1 MSMKRL
7 DNSSEN
13 LLWHEMFLMDT
24 LLMMMKKITYSS
36 YVLIDVG
43 EGLLE
48 IENYKSQHF
57 HVFVFFLLVTGR
69 LLQLLLGCAVNCD
82 QKQLYIENI
91 MNMEESVQQLI
102 MQAIQELLDHQ
113 VMPFFPQY
121 KKTRTF
127 GTS

>member
-1 MSMKRL
+1 
-7 DNSSEN
+7 
-13 LLWHEMFLMDT
+13 MDT
-24 LLMMMKKITYSS
+24 VLMMMKKITYSS

-43 EGLLE
+43 KGLLE

-57 HVFVFFLLVTGR
+57 HVLFVFFLLVTGR

-113 VMPFFPQY
+113 VMPFFPSI
-121 KKTRTF
+121 KTRTF